1 MDASGHR
8 TAAPSGW
15 TLTSWRNLPIK
26 QQPKYADE
34 AALEAALEEGASTF
48 EVRDRRRIAECASHI
63 GETRNSFCLSG
74 KSMKFD
80 VFAIFCTNGPLVHLI
95 CSVHFLPSLPALPT
109 FSLCAVRRL
118 PPLVAPSEVDALRSQ
133 LAEVAEGKR
142 FLLQGGDCA
151 ERFVDC
157 AAEPIEAKLRI
168 LLQMSLVLTWGAR
181 IPTLRIARM
190 AGQFSKPRSKDTE
203 TLPDGSEVTAFRGD
217 NVNSFDLSARTP
229 DPSRLVS
236 GYFHSAATLN
246 YARSLLS
253 AG

>member
-1 MDASGHR
+1 M
-8 TAAPSGW
+8 
-15 TLTSWRNLPIK
+15 
-26 QQPKYADE
+26 
-34 AALEAALEEGASTF
+34 
-48 EVRDRRRIAECASHI
+48 
-63 GETRNSFCLSG
+63 
-74 KSMKFD
+74 
-80 VFAIFCTNGPLVHLI
+80 
-95 CSVHFLPSLPALPT
+95 
-109 FSLCAVRRL
+109 RRL
-118 PPLVAPSEVDALRSQ
+118 PPLVAPSEVDALRAQ

-157 AAEPIEAKLRI
+157 ASEPIEAKLRI

-203 TLPDGSEVTAFRGD
+203 TLADGSEVTAFRGD

-229 DPSRLVS
+229 DPSRIVS

-246 YARSLLS
+246 YARTLLS
-253 AG
+253 AGESRACYPAAGAATVLSCSGSSGASFRPIHFCSPHGAMHFLLVFLCLNLSPQLQALPTCTRPATGTWASCRTRRTGGSTR

>member
-1 MDASGHR
+1 MCLISCEKADLTGNLFHSSQHTSSIIAR
-8 TAAPSGW
+8 T
-15 TLTSWRNLPIK
+15 
-26 QQPKYADE
+26 
-34 AALEAALEEGASTF
+34 
-48 EVRDRRRIAECASHI
+48 SH
-63 GETRNSFCLSG
+63 FFWL
-74 KSMKFD
+74 
-80 VFAIFCTNGPLVHLI
+80 
-95 CSVHFLPSLPALPT
+95 
-109 FSLCAVRRL
+109 AVRRL
-118 PPLVAPSEVDALRSQ
+118 PPLVAPSEVDALRAQ

-203 TLPDGSEVTAFRGD
+203 TLQDGTEVTAFRGD
-217 NVNSFDLSARTP
+217 NVNSFDMSARTP
-229 DPSRLVS
+229 DPSRIVS

-246 YARSLLS
+246 YARTLLS
-253 AG
+253 AGESWEHRVCCWAQ